1 MGSSLLSL
9 TIFFPFL
16 FGIPLLLFNREKEG
30 IAKSYAFAVSLL
42 VFVMAVF
49 LLLKFDPSQGVQFK
63 HVALEAWLGEDVD
76 VKYVVGLDGISVLL
90 FAFSALMFPMVML
103 GTWTS
108 VQKNVCEHLFFLLT
122 LETCILGIFAAL
134 DLFLYYMF
142 WEAMLIPMYFLIG
155 IWGGANRAFA
165 ATKFFIYML
174 TASLIMLIG
183 VIYIGIR
190 GADLNGGVFTTD
202 YQKLMML
209 DLPFTI
215 QAILF
220 WLFAISFL
228 AKAPLFPL
236 HTWLPEVYAESP
248 ISAIV
253 TGILLKM
260 ATYALI
266 RFNVG
271 LFPQASAYFSTLI
284 VVLSIVSIIYGAS
297 IALAQKEMRLVLA
310 YSSISHL
317 GFLTLG
323 IFAFT
328 EEAMQGA
335 ILQMV
340 NHGLSTGLLLM
351 LVGFLYE
358 RRKTDKLADYG
369 GLKKVM
375 PLGAMFF
382 TIAMLSSVGLPGL
395 NGFVGEFLILVG
407 AFKSPILQN
416 GTFAVLGAIGVI
428 LAVVYM
434 LPMFQKIFLGGLTSD
449 ENRRLSDLNLREST
463 VAVVFVILIVWI
475 GIAPNPFLKL
485 SEKSTASVIEKVQ
498 QNSSLSIK

>member
-1 MGSSLLSL
+1 MGSSLLSF
-9 TIFFPFL
+9 TIFFPIL
-16 FGIPLLLFNREKEG
+16 FGIPLLFFNREKIV

-42 VFVMAVF
+42 AFVMAAS
-49 LLLKFDPSQGVQFK
+49 LLLNFEPSQGVQFQ
-63 HVALEAWLGEDVD
+63 HVALEAWLGEETD

-90 FAFSALMFPMVML
+90 FAFSALMFPLVIL

-108 VQKNVCEHLFFLLT
+108 VQKNVREHLFFLLT
-122 LETCILGIFAAL
+122 LETCILGIFSAL
-134 DLFLYYMF
+134 DLFLYYIF

-174 TASLIMLIG
+174 TASLVMLVGI
-183 VIYIGIR
+183 IYIGIR

-202 YQKLMML
+202 YQKLLLL
-209 DLPFTI
+209 DLPFSI

-248 ISAIV
+248 VSAIV
-253 TGILLKM
+253 TGVLLKM

-271 LFPQASAYFSTLI
+271 LFPEASAYFSTLI
-284 VVLSIVSIIYGAS
+284 VVLSIVSIIYGAA
-297 IALAQKEMRLVLA
+297 IAFVQKEMRRVLA

-340 NHGLSTGLLLM
+340 NHGLSTGLLFM

-358 RRKTDKLADYG
+358 RRNTDRLSDYG
-369 GLKKVM
+369 GLKKMM
-375 PLGAMFF
+375 PLGTMFF
-382 TIAMLSSVGLPGL
+382 TIAMLSSIGLPGL

-416 GTFAVLGAIGVI
+416 GTFAVLSAIGVI
-428 LAVVYM
+428 LSAVYM
-434 LPMFQKIFLGGLTSD
+434 LVMFQKIFLGELTSD
-449 ENRRLSDLNLREST
+449 ENRRVSDLNLRESM

>member
-16 FGIPLLLFNREKEG
+16 FAIPLLFFSREKTSLSK
-30 IAKSYAFAVSLL
+30 IYAMAISLL
-42 VFVMAVF
+42 VFVMAVS
-49 LLLKFDPSQGVQFK
+49 LLMNFDPSQGIQFR
-63 HVALEAWLGEDVD
+63 HVALEKWLGEETD
-76 VKYVVGLDGISVLL
+76 VKYIVGLDGLSVLL
-90 FAFSALMFPMVML
+90 FAFSTLVFPLVIL

-108 VQKNVCEHLFFLLT
+108 IQNNVNEHLFFLLT
-122 LETCILGIFAAL
+122 LETCILGIFSAL
-134 DLFLYYMF
+134 DLFLYYIF

-165 ATKFFIYML
+165 ATKFFVYML
-174 TASLIMLIG
+174 TASLIMLVGI
-183 VIYIGIR
+183 IYIGIR
-190 GADLNGGVFTTD
+190 GADLNGGIFTTD
-202 YQKLMML
+202 YQKLLLL
-209 DLPFTI
+209 DLPFAI
-215 QAILF
+215 QTILF

-248 ISAIV
+248 VSAVV
-253 TGILLKM
+253 TGVLLKM

-284 VVLSIVSIIYGAS
+284 VVLSLISIIYGAA
-297 IALAQKEMRLVLA
+297 IAFAQKDMRRVLA

-340 NHGLSTGLLLM
+340 NHGLSTGLLFM

-358 RRKTDKLADYG
+358 RRQSDKLSDYG

-395 NGFVGEFLILVG
+395 NGFVGEFLILIG

-416 GTFAVLGAIGVI
+416 GTYAVLGAIGVI
-428 LAVVYM
+428 LSAVYM
-434 LPMFQKIFLGGLTSD
+434 LPMFQKIFLGELTSD
-449 ENRRLSDLNLREST
+449 ENRRISDLNAREGV
-463 VAVVFVILIVWI
+463 VAVVFVMLIVWI
-475 GIAPNPFLKL
+475 GVAPSSFLKL

-498 QNSSLSIK
+498 QKSSLTSK

>member
-1 MGSSLLSL
+1 MSSSLLSL

-16 FGIPLLLFNREKEG
+16 FGMPILFFNREK
-30 IAKSYAFAVSLL
+30 ASLVKFYAVVISLM
-42 VFVMAVF
+42 VFVLAGA
-49 LLLKFDPSQGVQFK
+49 LLLNFDPLQGVQFK
-63 HVALEAWLGEDVD
+63 HVALENWLGEETD

-90 FAFSALMFPMVML
+90 FAFSALVFPLVIL

-108 VQKNVCEHLFFLLT
+108 VQQNVNEHLFFLLT
-122 LETCILGIFAAL
+122 LETCILGIFSAL
-134 DLFLYYMF
+134 DLFLYYIF

-183 VIYIGIR
+183 IIYIGIR
-190 GADLNGGVFTTD
+190 GAELNGGIFTTD
-202 YQKLMML
+202 YEKLL
-209 DLPFTI
+209 LLNLPFSI

-248 ISAIV
+248 VSAVV
-253 TGILLKM
+253 TGVLLKM

-271 LFPQASAYFSTLI
+271 LFPEASAYFSTLI
-284 VVLSIVSIIYGAS
+284 VVLSIVSILYGAA
-297 IALAQKEMRLVLA
+297 IAFVQKEMRRVLA

-335 ILQMV
+335 MLQMV
-340 NHGLSTGLLLM
+340 NHGLSTGLLVL

-358 RRKTDKLADYG
+358 RRNSDKLSDYG

-382 TIAMLSSVGLPGL
+382 TIAMLSSIGLPGL

-416 GTFAVLGAIGVI
+416 GTYAVLGAIGVI
-428 LAVVYM
+428 LSAVYM
-434 LPMFQKIFLGGLTSD
+434 LPMFQKVFLGELTSD
-449 ENRRLSDLNLREST
+449 DNRRVSDLNLRESV
-463 VAVVFVILIVWI
+463 VAVVFVLLIVWI
-475 GIAPNPFLKL
+475 GIAPNSFLKL

-498 QNSSLSIK
+498 RTSSLSIK

>member
-9 TIFFPFL
+9 IIFFPFL
-16 FGIPLLLFNREKEG
+16 FGVPLLLFNRDKTSL
-30 IAKSYAFAVSLL
+30 AKSYAVAISLLVFVFAVSLL
-42 VFVMAVF
+42 
-49 LLLKFDPSQGVQFK
+49 LNFDPSQGVQFQ
-63 HVALEAWLGEDVD
+63 HIALESWLGEGTD
-76 VKYVVGLDGISVLL
+76 VKYRVGLDGISILL
-90 FAFSALMFPMVML
+90 FAFSALMFALVIL

-108 VQKNVCEHLFFLLT
+108 VQKNVNEHLFFLLT
-122 LETCILGIFAAL
+122 LETCILGIFSAL
-134 DLFLYYMF
+134 DLFLYYIF

-174 TASLIMLIG
+174 SASLVMLIG
-183 VIYIGIR
+183 IIYIGIR
-190 GADLNGGVFTTD
+190 GAELNSGIFTTD
-202 YQKLMML
+202 YQKLLML
-209 DLPFTI
+209 ELPFSI

-248 ISAIV
+248 VSAVV

-271 LFPQASAYFSTLI
+271 LFAEASAYFSTFI
-284 VVLSIVSIIYGAS
+284 VVLSIISIIYGAA
-297 IALAQKEMRLVLA
+297 IALVQKEMRRVLA

-340 NHGLSTGLLLM
+340 NHGLSTGLLFL

-358 RRKTDKLADYG
+358 RRNSDKLSDYG

-382 TIAMLSSVGLPGL
+382 TIAMLSSIGLPGL

-416 GTFAVLGAIGVI
+416 GTFAILGAIGVI
-428 LAVVYM
+428 LSAVYM
-434 LPMFQKIFLGGLTSD
+434 LPMFQKIFLGELTSD
-449 ENRRLSDLNLREST
+449 DNRRVSDLNLRESA
-463 VAVVFVILIVWI
+463 VAAVFVILIVWI
-475 GIAPNPFLKL
+475 GIAPDSFLKF

-498 QNSSLSIK
+498 RTSSLSIK

>member
-1 MGSSLLSL
+1 MSSSVLSL

-16 FGIPLLLFNREKEG
+16 FGVPLLFFNREKASL
-30 IAKSYAFAVSLL
+30 AKFYAIVISLI
-42 VFVMAVF
+42 VFVLAGA
-49 LLLKFDPSQGVQFK
+49 LLLNFDPLQGVQFK
-63 HVALEAWLGEDVD
+63 HVALENWLGEETD

-90 FAFSALMFPMVML
+90 FAFSALVFPLVIL

-108 VQKNVCEHLFFLLT
+108 VQQNVNEHLFFLLT
-122 LETCILGIFAAL
+122 LQTCILGIFSAL
-134 DLFLYYMF
+134 DLFLYYIF

-174 TASLIMLIG
+174 TASLIMLVGI
-183 VIYIGIR
+183 IYIGIR
-190 GADLNGGVFTTD
+190 GAELNGGIFTTD
-202 YQKLMML
+202 YEKLL
-209 DLPFTI
+209 LLNLPFSI

-248 ISAIV
+248 VSAVV
-253 TGILLKM
+253 TGVLLKM

-271 LFPQASAYFSTLI
+271 LFPEASAYFSTLI
-284 VVLSIVSIIYGAS
+284 VVLSIVSILYGAA
-297 IALAQKEMRLVLA
+297 IAFVQKEMRRVLA

-340 NHGLSTGLLLM
+340 NHGLSTGLLFL

-358 RRKTDKLADYG
+358 RRKSDRLSDYG

-382 TIAMLSSVGLPGL
+382 TIAMLSSIGLPGL

-416 GTFAVLGAIGVI
+416 GTYAVLGAIGVI
-428 LAVVYM
+428 LSAVYM
-434 LPMFQKIFLGGLTSD
+434 LPMFQKVFLGELTHAD
-449 ENRRLSDLNLREST
+449 NRQVSDLNLRESA
-463 VAVVFVILIVWI
+463 VAMVFVLLIVWI
-475 GIAPNPFLKL
+475 GIAPNSFLKL

-498 QNSSLSIK
+498 QTSSLSVK

>member
-16 FGIPLLLFNREKEG
+16 FAIPLLFFNREK
-30 IAKSYAFAVSLL
+30 ASLSKFYALAISLL
-42 VFVMAVF
+42 VFVMAAS
-49 LLLKFDPSQGVQFK
+49 LLMNFDPSQGIQFR
-63 HVALEAWLGEDVD
+63 HVALEAWLGEETD
-76 VKYVVGLDGISVLL
+76 VKYVVGLDGLSVLL
-90 FAFSALMFPMVML
+90 FAFSALVFPLVIL

-108 VQKNVCEHLFFLLT
+108 VQKNVNEHLFFLLV
-122 LETCILGIFAAL
+122 LETCILGIFSAL
-134 DLFLYYMF
+134 DLFLYYIF

-165 ATKFFIYML
+165 ATKFFVYML
-174 TASLIMLIG
+174 TASLIMLVGI
-183 VIYIGIR
+183 IYIGIR
-190 GADLNGGVFTTD
+190 GADLNGGIFTTD
-202 YQKLMML
+202 YQKLLNL

-248 ISAIV
+248 VSAVV
-253 TGILLKM
+253 TGVLLKM

-284 VVLSIVSIIYGAS
+284 VVLSIISIIYGAA
-297 IALAQKEMRLVLA
+297 IAFAQKEMRRVLA

-340 NHGLSTGLLLM
+340 NHGLSTGLLFM

-358 RRKTDKLADYG
+358 RRQSDRLSDYG

-395 NGFVGEFLILVG
+395 NGFVGEFLILIG
-407 AFKSPILQN
+407 AFKSPVLQN
-416 GTFAVLGAIGVI
+416 GTYAVLGAIGVI
-428 LAVVYM
+428 LSAVYM
-434 LPMFQKIFLGGLTSD
+434 LPMFQKIFLGELKSD
-449 ENRRLSDLNLREST
+449 ENRRVSELNLRESV

-475 GIAPNPFLKL
+475 GVAPSSFLKL

-498 QNSSLSIK
+498 QKSSLTSK